1 MVLLELSLATKLLM
15 DLTQM
20 VSLIFITVSSSLNCS
35 NSGTSGQRFDEYG
48 NFANWWT
55 ESSQAEFDKQ
65 ARCFAEQY
73 SKYRVK
79 AGQASFEQTLLIVLL
94 YCAVSFISDTQ
105 VDGNLTLSE
114 NITDNGG
121 LALSYLV

>member
-15 DLTQM
+15 DLTQL
-20 VSLIFITVSSSLNCS
+20 VSLIFIAVSSSLNCS

-55 ESSQAEFDKQ
+55 ESSQAEFDKR

-73 SKYRVK
+73 SKYRVE
-79 AGQASFEQTLLIVLL
+79 AGQVSFEQTVLIVLIL
-94 YCAVSFISDTQ
+94 CCFFFLRILRLMEISH
-105 VDGNLTLSE
+105 
-114 NITDNGG
+114 
-121 LALSYLV
+121 LVRILQIMED

>member
-15 DLTQM
+15 DLTPL
-20 VSLIFITVSSSLNCS
+20 VSLIFITPSSSLNCC

-55 ESSQAEFDKQ
+55 ESSQAEFDKR

-73 SKYRVK
+73 SNYRIE
-79 AGQASFEQTLLIVLL
+79 AGQVSFELEINIADCPLILCCFFFLRILRLMEVSLLVRILQ
-94 YCAVSFISDTQ
+94 IMED
-105 VDGNLTLSE
+105 
-114 NITDNGG
+114 
-121 LALSYLV
+121 